1 MPPILLTIQTASPAG
16 SVAVTDGD
24 RLLAEINLDVRKTP
38 TEWLLPSIETLLAT
52 AEIDKSALD
61 AIAVVRGP
69 GSFTG
74 LRVGMATAKGLAMAL
89 KCPLLGV
96 SSLQCLAMQLP
107 YARLPICVMMDARK
121 QEVYTA
127 LYQWESGSPRP
138 VTEERVV
145 KPDVLLNDIAG
156 ETLFVGNGALV
167 YRSLI
172 VRQLAARAHFAPLF
186 LNLPRAAAAAS
197 LGLSE
202 WQSGHF
208 FSADE
213 LMPFYLRP
221 SEAELNFAEKKKQ
234 GDSS

>member
-16 SVAVTDGD
+16 SLALSDGE

-38 TEWLLPSIETLLAT
+38 TEWLLPMIEDLLT
-52 AEIDKSALD
+52 KAELGKGDLD

-74 LRVGMATAKGLAMAL
+74 LRVGLATAKGLSLAAD
-89 KCPLLGV
+89 CPLLGV

-107 YARLPICVMMDARK
+107 FTRLPVCVMLDARK
-121 QEVYTA
+121 QEVYAASYTWQA
-127 LYQWESGSPRP
+127 GLPQPDA
-138 VTEERVV
+138 EECVI
-145 KPDVLLNDIAG
+145 KPEKLLSEISG

-172 VRQLAARAHFAPLF
+172 VRQLSERAHFAPAF
-186 LNLPRAAAAAS
+186 LNLPRAGAAAVLA
-197 LGLSE
+197 LHE
-202 WQSGHF
+202 WNSGRT

-213 LMPFYLRP
+213 LMPLYLRP
-221 SEAELNFAEKKKQ
+221 SDAELNFKTKNK
-234 GDSS
+234 